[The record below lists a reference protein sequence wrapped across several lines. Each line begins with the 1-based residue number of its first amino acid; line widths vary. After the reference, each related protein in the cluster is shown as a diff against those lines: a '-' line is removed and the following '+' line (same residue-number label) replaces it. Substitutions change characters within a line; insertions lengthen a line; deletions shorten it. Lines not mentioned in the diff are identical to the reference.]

1 MKPVVGHWSLHQVPR
16 RPGAQPR
23 TKGGPVA
30 ASVAAVEVANPVLT
44 LPLGALAVASL
55 GAVIIASTEEEASDA
70 EKTAWKAESA
80 TGQPSLA

>member
-1 MKPVVGHWSLHQVPR
+1 MKPVVGHWSLQQVPPR
-16 RPGAQPR
+16 SGAQPR
-23 TKGGPVA
+23 TEGGLIA
-30 ASVAAVEVANPVLT
+30 ASVAAVSVANPVLS
-44 LPLGALAVASL
+44 LPLDALAMASL

>member
-23 TKGGPVA
+23 TEGGLFA
-30 ASVAAVEVANPVLT
+30 VAAVSVANPVLT
-44 LPLGALAVASL
+44 LPLGAFAVASL
-55 GAVIIASTEEEASDA
+55 GAVIIASIEETSDA

-80 TGQPSLA
+80 TGQP